1 MRIPLIFIRL
11 LFLFPLVVTSGF
23 AQAQTQD
30 PAPAEQEPAAPTVVP
45 VPEIPSSVAQAR
57 LRLSEISHEIQ
68 PGEAKIEFL
77 EQIEKLGEE
86 FHDLVD
92 KTESRSF
99 EHYTLR
105 TLLDVKQKWK
115 AMEASLHEMSSK
127 AVDRLREFDRLRE
140 EIDMNRSTWRATRD
154 SSASEEL
161 PEETRTKMKS
171 LLDEIEQV
179 DSDLGQ
185 RREELLSVQERI
197 TDWSVT
203 AATTLT
209 ALEEVAAE
217 KRRSTFT
224 LDSPPLW
231 SAVRSA
237 IRDSTGVFV
246 PERAG
251 KKFVLVFQSFASI
264 YLQRMI
270 LHAVALLLAIVMMGA
285 LRRRALTW
293 ETEDEALQN
302 ALRVS
307 RRPVAAAIVL
317 AFAFADV
324 IYPRAQFAMYELFY
338 VLIVLASLRLV
349 RLLMPMGL
357 VRPTKWLL
365 IVVLIYYFV
374 GVFYPGGLVD
384 RLQNLSISTLAV
396 AGSVWWLYRG
406 AKEARLPAR
415 WRKLDYLVRA
425 VGATLLA
432 SMMANVIGMQALA
445 DILTT
450 GSISTVFFGVIIYV
464 GAVVFDSTIVLLL
477 NMEHRSA
484 SSMIRNHRVLIQR
497 RVTKLIWITAGFIWV
512 MLTLEHFRVW
522 DPIVG
527 QARAL
532 LAAEWT
538 AGSITISL
546 ASIVSFF
553 LAIWVA
559 TLASRMIRFVLGE
572 DVLPR
577 MPLKR
582 GVPGAILMFVNYTI
596 MTVGFILALAILGFE
611 PSQFTLIG
619 GALGVGL
626 GFGLQTLVNNFVSG
640 LILIFERPIQVGDT
654 VEIGNLLGI
663 VRSIGIRASV
673 IQTFSGSEVIVP
685 NGNLL
690 ANEVINWTLSDQMR
704 RLEIPVGVAYG
715 SNPLQVIE
723 LLKEIAIG
731 QEKVLRDPEPYVLF
745 QGFGESSLDFELRA
759 WTIDPD
765 WIFIAS
771 DMKVQVYAA
780 LNRAGIEIP
789 FPQRD
794 LHVRSVESSVGEML
808 RRPAGQKPAT
818 ED

>member
-1 MRIPLIFIRL
+1 MAA
-11 LFLFPLVVTSGF
+11 SF
-23 AQAQTQD
+23 APAVAQT
-30 PAPAEQEPAAPTVVP
+30 QEPAAAPAAVPAVEEPAGPTAVP

-57 LRLSEISHEIQ
+57 LRLGEISHEIK
-68 PGEAKIEFL
+68 PGEAKVEFYKHL
-77 EQIEKLGEE
+77 EELEAE
-86 FHDLVD
+86 FNSLVD

-99 EHYTLR
+99 DHYTLSA
-105 TLLDVKQKWK
+105 LLDVKQKWRAIDSALK
-115 AMEASLHEMSSK
+115 EESSK
-127 AVDRLREFDRLRE
+127 TLDRLRALDKLRQ
-140 EIDMNRSTWRATRD
+140 EINMKRVTWRATRD

-161 PEETRTKMKS
+161 PDETRTKMKD
-171 LLDEIEQV
+171 LLEEIESV
-179 DSDLGQ
+179 DSEIGK
-185 RREELLSVQERI
+185 RREELLLAQERI
-197 TDWSVT
+197 TDWSVKAT
-203 AATTLT
+203 TTLT
-209 ALEEVAAE
+209 EIEEVADE

-231 SAVRSA
+231 SSVRSA

-246 PERAG
+246 SENAG
-251 KKFVLVFQSFASI
+251 KKFAAVFESFAAI
-264 YLQRMI
+264 YLRRLI
-270 LHAVALLLAIVMMGA
+270 LHAVVLLLAIVMMGA

-293 ETEDEALQN
+293 ETEDESLQN

-317 AFAFADV
+317 AVAFAEV

-357 VRPTKWLL
+357 VRPAKWLL
-365 IVVLIYYFV
+365 TVVLVYYI
-374 GVFYPGGLVD
+374 GTVFYPGGLVD
-384 RLQNLSISTLAV
+384 RLLNLSLATLAV
-396 AGSVWWLYRG
+396 IGCVWWLYKG
-406 AKEARLPAR
+406 SKTARLPAS
-415 WRKLDYLVRA
+415 WGKLNYLVRA

-432 SMMANVIGMQALA
+432 SMIANVIGMLALA
-445 DILTT
+445 DILTA
-450 GSISTVFFGVIIYV
+450 GALSTVFFGLIIYV
-464 GAVVFDSTIVLLL
+464 GAVVFDSTLVLLL
-477 NMEHRSA
+477 NMERRSA

-497 RVTKLIWITAGFIWV
+497 RASKLIWTAAGFIWV
-512 MLTLEHFRVW
+512 MLTLERFRVW
-522 DPIVG
+522 DLVVRFV
-527 QARAL
+527 RAL
-532 LAAEWT
+532 LATQWNV
-538 AGSITISL
+538 GSITISV
-546 ASIVSFF
+546 ASIVAFF

-559 TLASRMIRFVLGE
+559 TLASRMIRFVLRE

-596 MTVGFILALAILGFE
+596 MAVGFILALAILGFE

-640 LILIFERPIQVGDT
+640 LILIFERPIQIGDT
-654 VEIGNLLGI
+654 VEIGSLIGT
-663 VRSIGIRASV
+663 VRRIGIRASV

-715 SNPLQVIE
+715 SEASRVIA
-723 LLKEIAIG
+723 LLTEIAAG
-731 QEKVLRDPEPYVLF
+731 QEKVLSDPEPYVLF
-745 QGFGESSLDFELRA
+745 HGFGESSLDFELRA
-759 WTIDPD
+759 WTIDSD
-765 WIFIAS
+765 WFILAS
-771 DMKVQVYAA
+771 DMKVQVYDA
-780 LNRAGIEIP
+780 LNRAGIVIP

-794 LHVRSVESSVGEML
+794 LHVRSVETSVGEML
-808 RRPAGQKPAT
+808 QGRVDRKPAA